1 MEVIRTYLPGN
12 LFFSDLEWDGY
23 SIISRGKTQYLIDF
37 NKKKMAELHIPFDLF
52 VVKDK
57 VFTLDE
63 ERTKVLEISLK
74 ELFPERNID
83 YPVI

>member
-1 MEVIRTYLPGN
+1 
-12 LFFSDLEWDGY
+12 
-23 SIISRGKTQYLIDF
+23 
-37 NKKKMAELHIPFDLF
+37 MAELHIPFDLF